1 MTTKKLKFNAIEEIA
16 TKDFAL
22 ECCEMS
28 EKFSFLRRFLVG
40 GFFSILLLMLGFFSQ
55 YAITHFHSATITL
68 DSTNEYQYFVAPMSI
83 VFIVSSIL
91 FFTLTFGGTIYRRK
105 RNIKLSLFSAKWLMA
120 ITIFL
125 YALSFIV
132 SQLLISVKI
141 LRYFYSALFII
152 SIFLIIFNTKKNIH
166 ELLYGEKKEYGFISK
181 NWNKIRELIGILFSI
196 TMIYSVLFQNNS
208 TLKQNF
214 YLILL
219 WFFPILIIV
228 AGFFWTSIYKSYVK
242 LFYLNYF
249 SEDFRKK
256 FGVEKKLWYG
266 SKSKE
271 YKEEQRKNSNVFL
284 DT

>member
-83 VFIVSSIL
+83 VFIISSIL
-91 FFTLTFGGTIYRRK
+91 FFTLTFGGAIYRRK

-120 ITIFL
+120 ISISL
-125 YALSFIV
+125 YTLTFIV
-132 SQLLISVKI
+132 SQLLISVKF
-141 LRYFYSALFII
+141 LRYFYSVLFII
-152 SIFLIIFNTKKNIH
+152 SILLIIFKTKKNIH
-166 ELLYGEKKEYGFISK
+166 KLLYGEKKEEDFISK
-181 NWNKIRELIGILFSI
+181 NWKKIRELIGIFFSI
-196 TMIYSVLFQNNS
+196 AMIYSILFQNDS
-208 TLKQNF
+208 ALKQNF

-219 WFFPILIIV
+219 WFFPIIIII
-228 AGFFWTSIYKSYVK
+228 AGFLWTSIYKSYVK

-256 FGVEKKLWYG
+256 FAIDNRVWYG

-271 YKEEQRKNSNVFL
+271 YKEEQRKSSTTIMN
-284 DT
+284 T

>member
-1 MTTKKLKFNAIEEIA
+1 MTTKKIEFNAIEEIA

-28 EKFSFLRRFLVG
+28 EKFSFFRRFLVG
-40 GFFSILLLMLGFFSQ
+40 GFFSILLLMVGFFSQ

-68 DSTNEYQYFVAPMSI
+68 DSTNEYQYFVAPKSL
-83 VFIVSSIL
+83 VFIFFSIL
-91 FFTLTFGGTIYRRK
+91 FFTLVFGGTFYRK
-105 RNIKLSLFSAKWLMA
+105 RCNIKLSLFSAKWLMA

-125 YALSFIV
+125 YTLSFIV
-132 SQLLISVKI
+132 SQLLVSVKI

-166 ELLYGEKKEYGFISK
+166 ELLYGETKEDDFISK
-181 NWNKIRELIGILFSI
+181 NWKKIRELIGILFSI
-196 TMIYSVLFQNNS
+196 AVIYSILFQNNN

-219 WFFPILIIV
+219 WFFPLLIIA
-228 AGFFWTSIYKSYVK
+228 AGFFWTSIYKSYIK

-256 FGVEKKLWYG
+256 FSVDNRVWYG

-271 YKEEQRKNSNVFL
+271 FKEEQKNNATFL
-284 DT
+284 NT